1 MMFRLAPMIAT
12 LTSVVVLSAVAQ
24 EPPTPQTPPGDR
36 ISIVVSRGLVTASIQ
51 NSALLTVLDELSARA
66 RVTIIP
72 GPGLEGEQVSANLE
86 NVPVDQAVRDLLKS
100 CDTFFYYSPAR
111 PQSAASLRA
120 VWVYPRGAAATLRP
134 VPLEEWGSTGDIGT
148 ALAARDPAVREQ
160 AYEALMSRP
169 DAASRNTIVQAI
181 RGATETDGD
190 VRQRLLSTAL
200 SQAIEIPPDVL
211 ADLVRGDGVDEIRV
225 MALEALTGSAAARE
239 VAIAA
244 LTDPS
249 QVVRE
254 RAKDILEELD
264 SLSRRREPIIR

>member
-1 MMFRLAPMIAT
+1 MTFRHLSMSAT
-12 LTSVVVLSAVAQ
+12 LAWAVVLSTVAQ
-24 EPPTPQTPPGDR
+24 EPLTLQTAPGDR
-36 ISIVVSRGLVTASIQ
+36 VSIVVSRGLVTASIQ
-51 NSALLTVLDELSARA
+51 NAALLTVLDELSARA

-72 GPGLEGEQVSANLE
+72 GPGLEGERVSANLE
-86 NVPVDQAVRDLLKS
+86 NVPVDQAVRDLLKA

-134 VPLEEWGSTGDIGT
+134 VPLEEWGSTGDIDT
-148 ALAARDPAVREQ
+148 ALAARDPAVRER

-169 DAASRNTIVQAI
+169 DVVSRNTIVQAI

-200 SQAIEIPPDVL
+200 SKGIEIPPDVL
-211 ADLVRGDGVDEIRV
+211 ADLVRGDGVDVIRV
-225 MALEALTGSAAARE
+225 MALEALSGSAAARE
-239 VAIAA
+239 IAAAA

-254 RAKDILEELD
+254 RAKDILEELE
-264 SLSRRREPIIR
+264 SLSPRREPIIR